1 VADLK
6 VVGRPAGITVVRSA
20 QSPATFSFPTAC
32 LVEQGTLF
40 ALHHIHSNLKPSRM
54 SHRLILHSQLYG
66 GGRRHIA

>member
-40 ALHHIHSNLKPSRM
+40 ALHHIQISNPRAC
-54 SHRLILHSQLYG
+54 LIV
-66 GGRRHIA
+66 